1 MYVLRS
7 SEKFLFFFI
16 FFEAIVRKTDLSRM
30 LLISKKVSLCIILIR
45 IEITCN
51 QGYCIEHLK
60 SLTGFIIDL
69 ITYSNDRS

>member
-45 IEITCN
+45 IEIN

-60 SLTGFIIDL
+60 SLAGFIIDL

>member
-45 IEITCN
+45 IEIN